1 MINYKALK
9 AASKVSIAKTNE
21 DKYFITKKNYNVD
34 TGEAKDDSISQVR
47 IEEIDTRV
55 SRISASITSLTSEKA
70 DYEQLKTDLEAL

>member
-1 MINYKALK
+1 MINYKVLK

>member
-1 MINYKALK
+1 MINYKVLK

-34 TGEAKDDSISQVR
+34 TGEAKDDSISQIR

-55 SRISASITSLTSEKA
+55 SRISESITSLTSEKA

>member
-1 MINYKALK
+1 MINYKVLK

-55 SRISASITSLTSEKA
+55 SRISTSITSLTSEKA